1 MRVRVYLTT
10 NGDCNR
16 FCETVRGFGGKGELV
31 SENGKYRVSAA
42 SLMGCLMASA
52 EWGDVIYFESDE
64 DRWTEL
70 EEWIADTADDA
81 ANIHADNP
89 FDI

>member
-1 MRVRVYLTT
+1 MRVRIYLET

-31 SENGKYRVSAA
+31 NESGRYRVSA

-52 EWGDVIYFESDE
+52 EWGGVIYFESNE
-64 DRWTEL
+64 DRYSEL
-70 EEWIADTADDA
+70 EEWIAVEANDA
-81 ANIHADNP
+81 ANIHC
-89 FDI
+89 